1 MIPPGEILRISFR
14 SLRANKMRSALTML
28 GIIIGVAAVIAMFA
42 VGTGANR
49 QIAET
54 ISGMGS
60 NLLMILPGATTSG
73 GARMRLSSDS
83 ALTLEDARAILEECP
98 AVEDVAPRRKSS
110 MGTPTGQPRYGA
122 LTHRSPT

>member
-1 MIPPGEILRISFR
+1 
-14 SLRANKMRSALTML
+14 MRSALTML

-83 ALTLEDARAILEECP
+83 ALTLEDAWATFL
-98 AVEDVAPRRKSS
+98 SS
-110 MGTPTGQPRYGA
+110 VVQGA
-122 LTHRSPT
+122 RSRPMAASRLAEAW